1 MLIQKFIGA
10 ACAALVQDAFRPGA
24 AKSRSI
30 GSGLFFRLH
39 SPSALFE
46 LPEIDQFP
54 HADPHHVIRR
64 QAGRLALP

>member
-1 MLIQKFIGA
+1 MLIQMFIGA
-10 ACAALVQDAFRPGA
+10 ACAAFVQDAVCPGA
-24 AKSRSI
+24 AKSRTI
-30 GSGLFFRLH
+30 GGGLFFRLL

-64 QAGRLALP
+64 QAGRLSLP